1 MMTGPDTTSPA
12 AANGKTPPS
21 PCPYLDPENAPLP
34 KSGWL
39 RRWPAVTFVLPF
51 AIFMIV
57 GSLEPSPPNAEIEAK
72 YKSLIAVLEDPNA
85 NAAEKKL
92 AEEDLIKVNEER
104 HHAMPYEYYPYVYS
118 IKIGLTFLAM
128 LLVLPGYLA
137 FPFRVHEIA
146 IVVGIVGAIVWIGL
160 FQLHLEKRLLEP
172 LGLGSVLS
180 FVRRPG
186 FNPLEQLKDNPQ
198 WAYGFLA
205 IRFFGLVV
213 VISIVEEFFL
223 RGFLMRYV
231 MDIDW
236 HLIPFAVV
244 NRLALIT
251 GTVFPM
257 LMHPGEL
264 FAAAIW
270 FSMVTWLM
278 LRTKSIWDC
287 IIAHAVTNLLMGIWV
302 VTQNDWEMM

>member
-1 MMTGPDTTSPA
+1 
-12 AANGKTPPS
+12 
-21 PCPYLDPENAPLP
+21 
-34 KSGWL
+34 
-39 RRWPAVTFVLPF
+39 VLPF

-57 GSLEPSPPNAEIEAK
+57 GSLEPSPPDREVEAEINRLKAQIEEGELNLAER
-72 YKSLIAVLEDPNA
+72 SL
-85 NAAEKKL
+85 AADRLKKL
-92 AEEDLIKVNEER
+92 EEEQ
-104 HHAMPYEYYPYVYS
+104 HHLRPYEDYPKVYTW
-118 IKIGLTFLAM
+118 KIGLTTLAM
-128 LLVLPGYLA
+128 LLVLPGYRA
-137 FPFRVHEIA
+137 FPVRVHGIA
-146 IVVGIVGAIVWIGL
+146 WIVGIVGAIVWIGL
-160 FQLHLEKRLLEP
+160 CKLHLEKALLEP
-172 LGLGSVLS
+172 LGLGGILN

-186 FNPLEQLKDNPQ
+186 FNPIAEIKDNPQ

-205 IRFFGLVV
+205 IRFFGLVI

-231 MDIDW
+231 MDVDW

-264 FAAAIW
+264 FAAAAW

-287 IIAHAVTNLLMGIWV
+287 IIAHAVTNLLMGLWV
-302 VTQNDWEMM
+302 VYSGDWWLM

>member
-1 MMTGPDTTSPA
+1 MTESEPIQPSESA
-12 AANGKTPPS
+12 GKTPPL
-21 PCPYLDPENAPLP
+21 PCPYLDPANAPLP

-51 AIFMIV
+51 VIFMIV
-57 GSLEPSPPNAEIEAK
+57 GSVEPSPPDAKVEAEIENLTKKISDEAT
-72 YKSLIAVLEDPNA
+72 
-85 NAAEKKL
+85 NAAERTM
-92 AEEDLIKVNEER
+92 AEEALRKLEEER
-104 HHAMPYEYYPYVYS
+104 RHAMPYEYYPYVYS
-118 IKIGLTFLAM
+118 LKIGLTFFSM

-137 FPFRVHEIA
+137 FPFRVHGIA
-146 IVVGIVGAIVWIGL
+146 WIVGIIGAVVWIGL

-172 LGLGSVLS
+172 LGLGGFLN

-186 FNPLEQLKDNPQ
+186 FNPLAEIKDNPQ

-205 IRFFGLVV
+205 IRFFGLVI

-287 IIAHAVTNLLMGIWV
+287 IVAHAVTNLLMGVWV
-302 VTQNDWEMM
+302 VWQNDWEMM

>member
-1 MMTGPDTTSPA
+1 MTEPATTPPSESP
-12 AANGKTPPS
+12 GKTPPS

-34 KSGWL
+34 KNGWL
-39 RRWPAVTFVLPF
+39 RSWPAVTFVLPF
-51 AIFMIV
+51 AVFMIV
-57 GSLEPSPPNAEIEAK
+57 GSIEPSPPDRKAEAEIARLNSEIESGELNLAQQ
-72 YKSLIAVLEDPNA
+72 S
-85 NAAEKKL
+85 L
-92 AEEDLIKVNEER
+92 AEEQRNKLVQEQ
-104 HHAMPYEYYPYVYS
+104 HHLMSYDMYPIVYTW
-118 IKIGLTFLAM
+118 KIGLTILAM

-137 FPFRVHEIA
+137 FPFRIHGVALI
-146 IVVGIVGAIVWIGL
+146 VGIVGAVVWIGL

-172 LGLGSVLS
+172 LGLGGFLN

-186 FNPLEQLKDNPQ
+186 FNPLAEIKDNPQ

-205 IRFFGLVV
+205 IRFFGLVI

-287 IIAHAVTNLLMGIWV
+287 IIAHAVTNLLMGVWV
-302 VTQNDWEMM
+302 VWQNDWEMM

>member
-1 MMTGPDTTSPA
+1 MTEPATTPPSESP
-12 AANGKTPPS
+12 GKTPPS

-34 KSGWL
+34 KNGWL

-51 AIFMIV
+51 AVFMIV
-57 GSLEPSPPNAEIEAK
+57 GSIEPSPPDRKAEAEIKRLTKEIESGELNLAQE
-72 YKSLIAVLEDPNA
+72 SLALDQREKLE
-85 NAAEKKL
+85 
-92 AEEDLIKVNEER
+92 EEQTHLM
-104 HHAMPYEYYPYVYS
+104 AYENYPTVYS
-118 IKIGLTFLAM
+118 SKIGLTVLAM

-137 FPFRVHEIA
+137 FPFRIHGIA
-146 IVVGIVGAIVWIGL
+146 FVVGIVGAIVWIGL
-160 FQLHLEKRLLEP
+160 FQLHLEKTLLEP
-172 LGLGSVLS
+172 LGLGGFLN

-186 FNPLEQLKDNPQ
+186 FNPLAEIKDNPQ

-205 IRFFGLVV
+205 IRFFGLVI

-287 IIAHAVTNLLMGIWV
+287 IIAHAVTNLLMGVWV
-302 VTQNDWEMM
+302 VWQNDWEMM

>member
-1 MMTGPDTTSPA
+1 MTEPEQTSPVP
-12 AANGKTPPS
+12 ANAKTPPS

-57 GSLEPSPPNAEIEAK
+57 GSVEPSPPDLKAEAEIKRLTEE
-72 YKSLIAVLEDPNA
+72 IGDPETNP
-85 NAAEKKL
+85 AERNMAEQALRKL
-92 AEEDLIKVNEER
+92 EEDR

-118 IKIGLTFLAM
+118 LKIGLTFLSM

-137 FPFRVHEIA
+137 FPFRIHGIA
-146 IVVGIVGAIVWIGL
+146 WIVGIVGAVVWIGL

-172 LGLGSVLS
+172 MGLGGFLN

-186 FNPLEQLKDNPQ
+186 FNPLAELKDNPQ

-205 IRFFGLVV
+205 IRFFGLVI

-264 FAAAIW
+264 FASAIW

>member
-1 MMTGPDTTSPA
+1 MTEPEATPPSESP
-12 AANGKTPPS
+12 GKTPPS

-34 KSGWL
+34 KNGWL

-51 AIFMIV
+51 AVFMIV
-57 GSLEPSPPNAEIEAK
+57 GSIEPSPPDRKAEAEIKRLTKEIESGELNLAQE
-72 YKSLIAVLEDPNA
+72 SLALDQREKLE
-85 NAAEKKL
+85 
-92 AEEDLIKVNEER
+92 EEQTHLM
-104 HHAMPYEYYPYVYS
+104 AYENYPTVYS
-118 IKIGLTFLAM
+118 SKIGLTVLAM

-137 FPFRVHEIA
+137 FPFRIHGIA
-146 IVVGIVGAIVWIGL
+146 FVVGIVGAIVWIGL
-160 FQLHLEKRLLEP
+160 FQLHLEKTLLEP
-172 LGLGSVLS
+172 LGLGGFLN

-186 FNPLEQLKDNPQ
+186 FNPLAEIKDNPQ

-205 IRFFGLVV
+205 IRFFGLVI

-287 IIAHAVTNLLMGIWV
+287 IIAHAVTNLLMGVWV
-302 VTQNDWEMM
+302 VWQNDWEMM

>member
-1 MMTGPDTTSPA
+1 MPEAAPPNANSQPA
-12 AANGKTPPS
+12 EDKPAPPV
-21 PCPYLDPENAPLP
+21 CPYHDPDNAPLP

-39 RRWPAVTFVLPF
+39 RRWPGVTYLLPF
-51 AIFMIV
+51 VIFMI
-57 GSLEPSPPNAEIEAK
+57 GGMFEPSAPDPKKEAEIARLTKEVETGNAAVRDVAEK
-72 YKSLIAVLEDPNA
+72 QREVLLHERSHKMPYDLYPTVYTIKIALTTLAVL
-85 NAAEKKL
+85 
-92 AEEDLIKVNEER
+92 
-104 HHAMPYEYYPYVYS
+104 
-118 IKIGLTFLAM
+118 
-128 LLVLPGYLA
+128 LVIPGYKP
-137 FPFRVHEIA
+137 FGFRVHGIA
-146 IVVGIVGAIVWIGL
+146 WVVGIVGAVVWVGL
-160 FQLHLEKRLLEP
+160 CELHLEKTLLEP

-186 FNPLEQLKDNPQ
+186 FNPLVELKGNPQ

-244 NRLALIT
+244 NRLALIV
-251 GTVFPM
+251 GTAVPM

-264 FAAAIW
+264 FAAAAW

-287 IIAHAVTNLLMGIWV
+287 IIAHAVTNLLMGLWV
-302 VTQNDWEMM
+302 LYSGHWWLM

>member
-1 MMTGPDTTSPA
+1 MTEPEPTSPA
-12 AANGKTPPS
+12 AAVGKTPPS

-34 KSGWL
+34 KKGWL

-57 GSLEPSPPNAEIEAK
+57 GSIEPKAPDLKLEAK
-72 YKSLIAVLEDPNA
+72 YKSLVATLNDPNA

-92 AEEDLIKVNEER
+92 ADEQRVEVEKEL
-104 HHAMPYEYYPYVYS
+104 HHAMPYAYYPYVYS
-118 IKIGLTFLAM
+118 LKIGLTVLSM

-137 FPFRVHEIA
+137 FPFRVHGIA
-146 IVVGIVGAIVWIGL
+146 WVVGIVGAIVWIGL

-172 LGLGSVLS
+172 LGLGGFLS

-186 FNPLEQLKDNPQ
+186 FNPLAELKDNPQ

-205 IRFFGLVV
+205 IRFFGLVI

-287 IIAHAVTNLLMGIWV
+287 IIAHAVTNLLMGVWV
-302 VTQNDWEMM
+302 VWQNDWEMM

>member
-1 MMTGPDTTSPA
+1 MTQAAPGDKAATIPPA
-12 AANGKTPPS
+12 IPTPS
-21 PCPYLDPENAPLP
+21 PCPYLDEANAPLP

-39 RRWPAVTFVLPF
+39 RRWPGVTFLLPF

-57 GSLEPSPPNAEIEAK
+57 GSVEPSAPDPEDHAEASESGDRVI
-72 YKSLIAVLEDPNA
+72 SLDEEQ
-85 NAAEKKL
+85 EKKDAAL
-92 AEEDLIKVNEER
+92 
-104 HHAMPYEYYPYVYS
+104 HAKMPYEYYPYVYS
-118 IKIGLTFLAM
+118 LKIGLTVLAM

-137 FPFRVHEIA
+137 FPFRVSGLSW
-146 IVVGIVGAIVWIGL
+146 VVGIVGAVVWVGL
-160 FQLHLEKRLLEP
+160 CKLHLEPEILKP
-172 LGLGSVLS
+172 LGLGGLVD

-186 FNPLEQLKDNPQ
+186 FNPLAEIRDNQ
-198 WAYGFLA
+198 AWAYGFLA
-205 IRFFGLVV
+205 IRFFGLVI

-236 HLIPFAVV
+236 PLIPFASV
-244 NRLALIT
+244 NRLALIV
-251 GTVFPM
+251 GTAFPM

-264 FAAAIW
+264 FAAAAW

-287 IIAHAVTNLLMGIWV
+287 IIAHGVTNLLMGLWV
-302 VTQNDWEMM
+302 VYSGDWWLM

>member
-1 MMTGPDTTSPA
+1 MTEPEATPPSQSA
-12 AANGKTPPS
+12 GKTPPS

-34 KSGWL
+34 KNGWL

-51 AIFMIV
+51 AVFMIV
-57 GSLEPSPPNAEIEAK
+57 GSIEPSPPDRKAEAEIKRLTKEIESGELNLAQE
-72 YKSLIAVLEDPNA
+72 SLALDQREKLE
-85 NAAEKKL
+85 
-92 AEEDLIKVNEER
+92 EEQTHLM
-104 HHAMPYEYYPYVYS
+104 AYENYPTVYS
-118 IKIGLTFLAM
+118 SKIGLTVLAM

-137 FPFRVHEIA
+137 FPFRIHGIA
-146 IVVGIVGAIVWIGL
+146 FVVGIVGAIVWIGL
-160 FQLHLEKRLLEP
+160 FQLHLEKTLLEP
-172 LGLGSVLS
+172 LGLGGFLN

-186 FNPLEQLKDNPQ
+186 FNPLAEIKDNPQ

-205 IRFFGLVV
+205 IRFFGLVI

-287 IIAHAVTNLLMGIWV
+287 IIAHAVTNLLMGVWV
-302 VTQNDWEMM
+302 VWQNDWEMM

>member
-1 MMTGPDTTSPA
+1 MTESEVTPPA
-12 AANGKTPPS
+12 EAAGKTPPS
-21 PCPYLDPENAPLP
+21 PCPYLDPKNAPLP
-34 KSGWL
+34 KGGWL

-57 GSLEPSPPNAEIEAK
+57 GSVEPSPPDTKAEADIKRLTEMI
-72 YKSLIAVLEDPNA
+72 SDPETNPA
-85 NAAEKKL
+85 QRSMAEETLKKL
-92 AEEDLIKVNEER
+92 EEDR
-104 HHAMPYEYYPYVYS
+104 HHAMPYHYYPYVYS
-118 IKIGLTFLAM
+118 LKIGLTFLSM

-137 FPFRVHEIA
+137 FPFRVHGIA
-146 IVVGIVGAIVWIGL
+146 WVVGIVGAIVWIGL

-172 LGLGSVLS
+172 LGLGGFLS

-186 FNPLEQLKDNPQ
+186 FNPLAEIKDNPQ

-287 IIAHAVTNLLMGIWV
+287 IIAHAVTNLLMGVWV